1 MSRPITPPELGAA
14 GTFGLWLVRPGE
26 RVYAG
31 DRLAELLIPGAVV
44 DVPAPCGGVTR
55 ELYCRPGDPVA
66 ADTVLGTLTLTPD
79 PDD

>member
-1 MSRPITPPELGAA
+1 MSRTITPPELGAA

-31 DRLAELLIPGAVV
+31 DRLAEVLIPGAVV
-44 DVPAPCGGVTR
+44 DVPAACCGTVCH
-55 ELYCRPGDPVA
+55 LDARPGDRVTEA
-66 ADTVLGTLTLTPD
+66 TILGTLTPD

>member
-1 MSRPITPPELGAA
+1 LSRPITPPELGAA

-31 DRLAELLIPGAVV
+31 DRLAEVLIPGAVV
-44 DVPAPCGGVTR
+44 DVSAACGGTVG
-55 ELYCRPGDPVA
+55 LLAARPGD
-66 ADTVLGTLTLTPD
+66 TVDGSTILGSLTPD